1 MRAALRHLTT
11 RGRAVVAF
19 GVVGVVI
26 SLVLSQRDL
35 LRIGILLLL
44 LPVLSALWVSRTR
57 YRLASARGM
66 RPTRV
71 AVDQPATSVVRV
83 ENVSRL
89 ASGLLLVED
98 DVPWQLGRAQ
108 RFVIDRLEPS
118 GRRDVRYE
126 LRGSLRGRYTVG
138 PVSVQLVDP
147 FGFCRTTRRFS
158 TTDVLTVVPAT
169 VSLPA
174 IPLGG
179 DWSGLGEARSRA
191 VASAGEDDV
200 IPREYRHGDELRR
213 VHWKSTA
220 RSGELMVRRE
230 EHPWRTRATI
240 LLDTRASAHRGD
252 GPASSFEWAVSAA
265 ASIAC
270 HLALRGYAVRVVDS
284 DGEWLRPGTTGI
296 ETMSGAEAEGPLLD
310 VFATVGLTEGHP
322 LGVRDP
328 QTRARIRD
336 GLLVAVLGDLE
347 DDQSET
353 VAALRSG
360 NASGLALVLDT
371 SAWSSRSAVPDDGR
385 TTRAAALLSSAG
397 WRVTVCGPQTD
408 LVEAWQSLAR
418 SGVARAGIG
427 GGR

>member
-1 MRAALRHLTT
+1 MRAALHQLTT
-11 RGRAVVAF
+11 RGRVVVVL
-19 GVVGVVI
+19 GVIGCAI
-26 SLVLSQRDL
+26 SLLLGQRDL
-35 LRIGILLLL
+35 LRVGVLLLV
-44 LPVLSALWVSRTR
+44 LPMLSALLVARTR

-71 AVDQPATSVVRV
+71 TVDQPATSVVRV

-98 DVPWQLGRAQ
+98 DVPWQLGRSQ

-126 LRGSLRGRYTVG
+126 LRGALRGRYTVG

-147 FGFCRTTRRFS
+147 FGFCRATRRFT
-158 TTDVLTVVPAT
+158 TTDVLTVVPTT

-174 IPLGG
+174 ISLGG

-220 RSGELMVRRE
+220 RAGELMVRRE

-240 LLDTRASAHRGD
+240 FLDTRAVAHRGE
-252 GPASSFEWAVSAA
+252 GPASSFEWGVSAA

-270 HLALRGYAVRVVDS
+270 HLALRGYAVRVVDA
-284 DGEWLRPGTTGI
+284 DGEWLRPGTTGN
-296 ETMSGAEAEGPLLD
+296 ETMSGPEAEGPLLD
-310 VFATVGLTEGHP
+310 VFATVGLTEGVAP
-322 LGVRDP
+322 AVRDA
-328 QTRARIRD
+328 QARARVRD
-336 GLLVAVLGDLE
+336 GLLVAVLGDL
-347 DDQSET
+347 DGHQAET
-353 VAALRSG
+353 VAALRHG
-360 NASGLALVLDT
+360 NASALALVLDT
-371 SAWSSRSAVPDDGR
+371 SSWASRSSAPDDGR
-385 TTRAAALLSSAG
+385 TTRSAALLSAAG
-397 WRVTVCGPQTD
+397 WRVSVCGPQTD
-408 LVEAWQSLAR
+408 LAEAWQGLAR
-418 SGVARAGIG
+418 RGVVAGRAR
-427 GGR
+427 